1 MSNLIFT
8 RLLNQQ
14 LAAPQFNSPMKIVSH
29 MGAVQAQ
36 DIRMMRWA
44 VGIRMQKPSL
54 EKFKIDFNLGK
65 ILRLHLLRG
74 TWQMIANEDYKWMH
88 DLCAVSFIP
97 VVESWMKS
105 PYYNM
110 SKEELNKVLNIIIA
124 LGEEKDS
131 FTKEDLYAAIKEKLC
146 YTATARSMYI
156 YCIMAELNGIV
167 VSGNLDKINSTYSL
181 VSKKIKKQ
189 ENISHEEALIKLA
202 RKYFQSHSPATL
214 SDFVWWSGLKTSE
227 CKKAINSLKAEIVV
241 EKWKD
246 REFYILD
253 TCRTRGLK
261 KTSTLLLPSFDEYLI
276 GYKTRDLVLKP
287 EYSHYAH
294 NKKGNFYPI
303 IAHNG
308 TICGNW
314 KIEKKNIDTTLFVDH
329 NVEVNLKD
337 SVNKQIQEFLL

>member
-1 MSNLIFT
+1 
-8 RLLNQQ
+8 
-14 LAAPQFNSPMKIVSH
+14 

-261 KTSTLLLPSFDEYLI
+261 KLPLCCYLHSMSILLVIRREI
-276 GYKTRDLVLKP
+276 
-287 EYSHYAH
+287 
-294 NKKGNFYPI
+294 
-303 IAHNG
+303 
-308 TICGNW
+308 
-314 KIEKKNIDTTLFVDH
+314 
-329 NVEVNLKD
+329 
-337 SVNKQIQEFLL
+337 